1 MEMMLLVSQISE
13 FVVVEFEKTCQ
24 ITKCTSSKMPIAYLM
39 ESIFDEPTASGCI
52 VGNFKKA
59 LN

>member
-1 MEMMLLVSQISE
+1 MLVSQISE
-13 FVVVEFEKTCQ
+13 FVVIEFEKTCQ

>member
-1 MEMMLLVSQISE
+1 MADMNKVYDDLII
-13 FVVVEFEKTCQ
+13 KTC
-24 ITKCTSSKMPIAYLM
+24 TKCTKNRIYVKMPIAYLM
-39 ESIFDEPTASGCI
+39 ESIFDEPRASGCI